1 MEDEEKQEGDT
12 GMVLWGLSRGQPALC
27 FMGYSRAPY
36 REGCSFY
43 LAGEEAELWDHVWLT
58 RF

>member
-12 GMVLWGLSRGQPALC
+12 GMVLSGSITWPALC

-36 REGCSFY
+36 REGCSSY
-43 LAGEEAELWDHVWLT
+43 LTGEEAELWDHVWLA